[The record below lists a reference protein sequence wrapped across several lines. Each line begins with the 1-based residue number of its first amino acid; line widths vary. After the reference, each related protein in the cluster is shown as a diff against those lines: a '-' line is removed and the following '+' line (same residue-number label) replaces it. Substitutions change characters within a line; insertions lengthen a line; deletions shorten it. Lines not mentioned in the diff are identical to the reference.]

1 MITDSKVVHKIY
13 INLLRFFNRI
23 PFYQPTYKNNSFFSF
38 NEKHLRDSEERV
50 DLMIRNLDQK
60 QGSYLDIGS
69 QIGYFVFKM
78 SEVGFFSTGIEC
90 SQYPHKYANS
100 LSVINNSNNVNFI
113 NMCIDD
119 DNIKCIPSYDIVSVL
134 NVFHHWVY
142 FSGYDSADLI
152 MREVFKKTNKI
163 LFFESGEF
171 DEKDEYWSDC
181 LSFMG
186 GDSKKWLHQYLLSLG
201 FSSVEQLDNFSTH
214 LNKHNR
220 TLYMCKK

>member
-1 MITDSKVVHKIY
+1 
-13 INLLRFFNRI
+13 
-23 PFYQPTYKNNSFFSF
+23 
-38 NEKHLRDSEERV
+38 
-50 DLMIRNLDQK
+50 
-60 QGSYLDIGS
+60 
-69 QIGYFVFKM
+69 
-78 SEVGFFSTGIEC
+78 
-90 SQYPHKYANS
+90 
-100 LSVINNSNNVNFI
+100 
-113 NMCIDD
+113 MCIDD

-220 TLYMCKK
+220 TLFMCKK